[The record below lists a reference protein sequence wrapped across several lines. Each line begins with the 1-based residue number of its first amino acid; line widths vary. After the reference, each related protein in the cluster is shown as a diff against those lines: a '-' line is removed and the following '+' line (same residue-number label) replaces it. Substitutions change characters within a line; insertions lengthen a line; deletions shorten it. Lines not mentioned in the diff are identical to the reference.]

1 MASPSPAAP
10 KYTTMHRV
18 LLGMSVFDLVADAWF
33 FVGTWAL
40 PVGTPNAYDPRGN
53 DATCTSQGFFLQS
66 GLSIPIYQMS
76 LVAYYYLSVC
86 KSWKEERQFKRY
98 QWLFH
103 LPPAIFGVTTAL
115 YGAIDDQ
122 FHPAG
127 LWCFFAGTDQSL
139 ALIFGLFYAP
149 LWLSFIITGVLMG
162 LIYRHVRQQENR
174 VARYTFVGRISSS
187 FRRRKGGAANAAAG
201 NTGGTTARRT
211 AAAPSSNAAERK
223 FSKSVLHQSV
233 FYSTAFYLT
242 FIFPTILR
250 FYQLANPTQ
259 VAPPYPMLYLM
270 GFFLPLQGFFNLHIY
285 KRHAIQKFFRKYIF
299 KRREGDDQKKKSKK
313 QNPKTEVVTQ
323 QSQKTEAA
331 ENGAGG
337 DLEGQSP
344 TSEPT
349 PS

>member
-1 MASPSPAAP
+1 
-10 KYTTMHRV
+10 
-18 LLGMSVFDLVADAWF
+18 
-33 FVGTWAL
+33 
-40 PVGTPNAYDPRGN
+40 
-53 DATCTSQGFFLQS
+53 
-66 GLSIPIYQMS
+66 
-76 LVAYYYLSVC
+76 
-86 KSWKEERQFKRY
+86 
-98 QWLFH
+98 
-103 LPPAIFGVTTAL
+103 
-115 YGAIDDQ
+115 
-122 FHPAG
+122 
-127 LWCFFAGTDQSL
+127 
-139 ALIFGLFYAP
+139 
-149 LWLSFIITGVLMG
+149 MG

-187 FRRRKGGAANAAAG
+187 FRRRKGGAAT
-201 NTGGTTARRT
+201 NTGGAPART

-233 FYSTAFYLT
+233 FYSTTFYLT

-299 KRREGDDQKKKSKK
+299 KRREGDDQKEKSKK

-331 ENGAGG
+331 ENCAGG